1 MSKNHLSHIY
11 NVNVNHWQSVH
22 ILVYSAC
29 VCGKAKTLV
38 VFKINQQAYFWNE
51 CPNIFC
57 WEKDSISIKIS
68 SKLSLTCDWNFSYYK
83 SVYHPFPTCGNKEHP
98 SNFQNK
104 SLSSPFS
111 WVSRYILFLAKLKGK
126 GRPFLKVARRK
137 PTLWDYPEEH
147 LVVIIRDE
155 KVSPFVK
162 FERILLFLCLSLAP
176 FTNKHCSTRSSM
188 MLNSMELN

>member
-1 MSKNHLSHIY
+1 MAKCSHSCLLCLCVWNSENPGRFQNKSASLFLKWVPEY
-11 NVNVNHWQSVH
+11 
-22 ILVYSAC
+22 ILL
-29 VCGKAKTLV
+29 GEGRQKAFLEWK
-38 VFKINQQAYFWNE
+38 
-51 CPNIFC
+51 
-57 WEKDSISIKIS
+57 SIKIS

-111 WVSRYILFLAKLKGK
+111 WVSRYILFLAKLKRK

-162 FERILLFLCLSLAP
+162 FERILLFLCLSLA
-176 FTNKHCSTRSSM
+176 HGVHGVLWCWILWS
-188 MLNSMELN
+188 